1 MRPRKIFA
9 LLDGELLKQK
19 LQTKN
24 YQIIEKQIN
33 IFIYLSY
40 CKRWSTIIHNTTFYI
55 FKKTF

>member
-9 LLDGELLKQK
+9 LLDAELLKK

-33 IFIYLSY
+33 IFISLSY
-40 CKRWSTIIHNTTFYI
+40 CKRL
-55 FKKTF
+55 